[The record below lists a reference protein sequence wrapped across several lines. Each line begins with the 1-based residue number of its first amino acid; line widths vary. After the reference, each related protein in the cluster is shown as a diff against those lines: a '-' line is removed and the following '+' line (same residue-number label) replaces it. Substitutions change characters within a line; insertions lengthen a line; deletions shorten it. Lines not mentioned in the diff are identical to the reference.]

1 MLYHDRIAVSEDNDV
16 NKTSAKSV
24 LFVSKGIFWRKS
36 FCFNWISVMGT
47 MMF

>member
-1 MLYHDRIAVSEDNDV
+1 MLYHERINVFEGNDV

-24 LFVSKGIFWRKS
+24 LFFIKGIFCIKGLS
-36 FCFNWISVMGT
+36 FNLMTVMGV